1 MARRKVS
8 IKKMV
13 ISDLKYNDPVIAKMV
28 NVIMKEGKKSIAES
42 VLYDALDMI
51 KEKSKED
58 PLKIFKKA
66 VDNVKPILEVKPR
79 RVGGA
84 TYQIPVDIRQE
95 RRNAL
100 AIRWMINSARSR
112 GEKTMQERL
121 AGEILDAFNK
131 TGLSIKKREDTH
143 KMAEANRAFSH
154 YKW

>member
-8 IKKMV
+8 IKRV
-13 ISDLKYNDPVIAKMV
+13 IISDLKYNDPVAAKMI
-28 NVIMKEGKKSIAES
+28 NIIMKDGMKSIAES
-42 VLYDALDMI
+42 VLYDALDLI
-51 KEKSKED
+51 KEKSKDD
-58 PLKIFKKA
+58 PLKVFKKA
-66 VDNVKPILEVKPR
+66 IDNVKPILEVKPR

-95 RRNAL
+95 RRVAL
-100 AIRWMINSARSR
+100 AIRWIISSARSR

-143 KMAEANRAFSH
+143 KMADANRAFSH

>member
-8 IKKMV
+8 IKKIV
-13 ISDLKYNDPVIAKMV
+13 ISDLKYNDPVAAKMI
-28 NVIMKEGKKSIAES
+28 NVIMKDGKKSIAES

-66 VDNVKPILEVKPR
+66 VDNVKPVLEVKPR

-95 RRNAL
+95 RRNTL
-100 AIRWMINSARSR
+100 AIRWIINSARSR

-121 AGEILDAFNK
+121 AGEILDASNK

-143 KMAEANRAFSH
+143 RMADANRAFSH
-154 YKW
+154 Y